1 MNIIQGLKIPDGG
14 VHIVGGDD
22 GDAFIAFSSDE
33 DARKAM
39 MMTGQEIHNTPVKL
53 FLSSK
58 VEMSQVISDA
68 RYNM

>member
-1 MNIIQGLKIPDGG
+1 
-14 VHIVGGDD
+14 
-22 GDAFIAFSSDE
+22 
-33 DARKAM
+33 M

-68 RYNM
+68 RYNMRDIGRGFYTIAAPLVM